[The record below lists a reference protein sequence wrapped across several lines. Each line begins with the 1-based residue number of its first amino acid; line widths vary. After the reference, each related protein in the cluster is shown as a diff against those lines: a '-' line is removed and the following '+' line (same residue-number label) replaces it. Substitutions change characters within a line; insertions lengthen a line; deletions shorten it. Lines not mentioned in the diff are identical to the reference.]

1 MKKNILLLEDDAIQ
15 AKALKQMINNYS
27 ANIDVY
33 YAMNIGQADA
43 LLKKDIIFNAFFL
56 DISLDNKNTNN
67 AGLLLARQI
76 RSSTRYQRT
85 PFVFITAFPEHI
97 YSAVNQLHCFAY
109 LIKPYS
115 EKELHKQL
123 ASLFEPKHTILLK
136 TSGNIHIRLS
146 LDSLQYVHSNGRYLT
161 YVTASSKYC
170 SRQHTLKELINI
182 LPDGFIRCHRS
193 YIINKAFV
201 KNFDFVNHFVHM
213 LVNDELIPISRNFS
227 LPIVAKE

>member
-27 ANIDVY
+27 ANIEVY
-33 YAMNIGQADA
+33 YAMNLEQADN
-43 LLKKDIIFNAFFL
+43 LLKKEIIFNAFFL
-56 DISLDNKNTNN
+56 DISLDNKNADH
-67 AGLLLARQI
+67 AGLSLARQI
-76 RSSTRYQRT
+76 RSVTRYQHT

-109 LIKPYS
+109 LVKPYS

-123 ASLFEPKHTILLK
+123 ACLFEPKHTILLK
-136 TSGNIHIRLS
+136 TSENIHIRLS
-146 LDSLQYVHSNGRYLT
+146 LDALQYVNSNGRYLT
-161 YVTASSKYC
+161 YVTASSKC
-170 SRQHTLKELINI
+170 HSRQYTLKKLINI

-193 YIINKAFV
+193 YIINQAFV

-213 LVNDELIPISRNFS
+213 IVNDELIPISRNFS
-227 LPIVAKE
+227 LPLENV